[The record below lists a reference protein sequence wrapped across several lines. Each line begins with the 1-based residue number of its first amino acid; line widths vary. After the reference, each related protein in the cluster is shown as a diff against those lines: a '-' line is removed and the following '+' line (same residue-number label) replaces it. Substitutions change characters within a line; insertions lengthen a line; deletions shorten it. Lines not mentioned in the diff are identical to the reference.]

1 MQPRKRWKKKK
12 QKKKTRL
19 LKCTQ
24 DDRGIFNQARAITRY
39 EPACLV
45 GSLDASVFPNA
56 RSFSAD
62 SY

>member
-12 QKKKTRL
+12 KQKKTRL

-24 DDRGIFNQARAITRY
+24 DDRGIFNQAQAITRY